1 MTSELHERIRRH
13 ILENFLFTEDS
24 SALGL
29 EESLI
34 GRGVLDSTGILEVVL
49 FIEEELG
56 VKVHDEDMIPEN
68 LDSVNRIAAFVAT
81 KRRSA

>member
-1 MTSELHERIRRH
+1 MTLDLHERILRYL
-13 ILENFLFTEDS
+13 LENYLFTEDRN
-24 SALGL
+24 ALGVD
-29 EESLI
+29 ESLI
-34 GRGVLDSTGILEVVL
+34 GRGIVDSTGILEVVL